1 MGGFRGGGGGGER
14 RKRVFMVVVRVR
26 EWKWGRGVIEV
37 DWVLGGGLQQG
48 GGLQHVVVE
57 QWGLNS
63 LYQ

>member
-37 DWVLGGGLQQG
+37 DWVLGGGLQ
-48 GGLQHVVVE
+48 HVVVE